1 MKEQKNLWYIN
12 QNELG
17 KAYFQQDLVSGAY
30 KDLPQRTVSDK
41 VSSDKAFAIASCP
54 KYDGHQQGIPTMI
67 YKIFYKKSID
77 TNTHAG
83 TAIVSENQK
92 LANELH
98 KPITRKFKKR
108 KKHSSYKDNIWGA
121 VAGKKGVRSK
131 FLAMSYWYLQ

>member
-1 MKEQKNLWYIN
+1 M
-12 QNELG
+12 
-17 KAYFQQDLVSGAY
+17 VSGAC

-121 VAGKKGVRSK
+121 VAGKKGVK
-131 FLAMSYWYLQ
+131 E